1 MSADEATHLRAAM
14 ADELEAR
21 LAAALRSVR
30 ELLRIADAHGFM
42 AAEDQANVRAARAL
56 VVEEERRG

>member
-1 MSADEATHLRAAM
+1 MTDEAATAHARAS
-14 ADELEAR
+14 DELAAR

-30 ELLRIADAHGFM
+30 ELLSIASRHGYM

-56 VVEEERRG
+56 LVEEEGR